1 MPVLFSFTTCSH
13 WGWYHVFTQLYPCK
27 HKWLHIVGC
36 ILTQFFTWLK
46 LLEMK
51 MWGKTLEEIIWR
63 SSAIEC
69 KTGSWWNFSRI
80 VLNSKP
86 QQVTGIDIQTSY
98 MLNKNK
104 QTKTKQTKTKTTKH
118 ASLFQKLWGIL
129 LPLIFI
135 IIGGVFW
142 GFLTSKNQLEVVI
155 VYIGY
160 V

>member
-1 MPVLFSFTTCSH
+1 M
-13 WGWYHVFTQLYPCK
+13 
-27 HKWLHIVGC
+27 
-36 ILTQFFTWLK
+36 
-46 LLEMK
+46 
-51 MWGKTLEEIIWR
+51 
-63 SSAIEC
+63 
-69 KTGSWWNFSRI
+69 
-80 VLNSKP
+80 LNSKP